1 MRIAN
6 VRASITPPRPPSV
19 HEHHITIPWDA
30 TRVVLHIGRLQGGY
44 DVAIG
49 VVTFDVIGFYEDG
62 STPDDSTPR
71 E

>member
-19 HEHHITIPWDA
+19 HEHYITIPWDT
-30 TRVVLHIGRLQGGY
+30 TRVVLHIGRLQGGH

-49 VVTFDVIGFYEDG
+49 VVTFDVIGSYEDDD
-62 STPDDSTPR
+62 TPQ